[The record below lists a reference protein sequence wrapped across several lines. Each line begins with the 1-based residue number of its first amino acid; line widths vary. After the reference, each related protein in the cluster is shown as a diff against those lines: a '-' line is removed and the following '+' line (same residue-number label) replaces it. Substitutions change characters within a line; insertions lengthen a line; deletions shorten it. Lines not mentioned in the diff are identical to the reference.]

1 MPTIITRG
9 AVSAKAYGFGVS
21 GGYSVKNS
29 LRFRSSASAYLNRTP
44 AAASNRQ
51 TWTWSCWV
59 KRGTFA
65 GSNQNIFSAGSN
77 TSGQQSLQ
85 IFIDSNNCLNLY
97 ETISGSAA
105 DILYVTT
112 QVFRDPS
119 AWYHFVVA
127 MDTTQATA
135 ANRTKIY
142 VNGAQI
148 TSFSSTTTATLNSNT
163 AINNNVLH
171 TICNFASTVYFDGY
185 LAEMNLIDGLALTP
199 TSFGSFDTN
208 GVWQPIKYAGAYGT
222 NGFYLTFGNT
232 TSTATLGNDS
242 SGNSNTWTV
251 NNISLTAGS
260 TYDSMT
266 DSPTVT
272 SASVANYATFN
283 PLTQPSASAS
293 TGFLS
298 NGNLHMV
305 GGGANWNNSISTIAP
320 ASGKWYY
327 EITIT
332 SATNQHQAASVYQ
345 SIMTS
350 ANLAGSASTN
360 GWSCQI
366 GVGGN
371 SNYWTGTPSSV
382 STAVNMGGNFAS
394 GNILNVAV
402 DISAGKVWF
411 GRNGVWYNISGTTFT
426 NTDVAAGNGYAFNN
440 LTTNVITY
448 LSGGVYVDGS
458 IDINYGQQPFTYTA
472 PTGFVALNTYN
483 LPAPAI
489 AAGAP
494 YMNAIT
500 YTGYGPLIPASLGTS
515 TKRNA
520 STQSVSKSLRLRA
533 SASAYLSRTI
543 GSPSTTTNTFSIW
556 VKRGS
561 QISSAYN
568 FILGCTSSNSGIDFQ
583 NPGTSLNDTI
593 QILDN
598 GTSYVVTN
606 AVYRDPSAWTHI
618 VVVWDSTNATSTER
632 VRLYVDGVRAT
643 SLSTASYPAQN
654 TAFSLFAASTVQQIG
669 SRQNGTVLYY
679 DGYIAEVNF
688 IDGQALTAASFGQY
702 NSDNIWVPKSY
713 TGTYGTYGYYLPFT
727 NTTSTSTLVADASG
741 NGNNWTPN
749 NISLTAG
756 TTYDSMADSPT
767 DYASAGNYCVFNPLD
782 KGSNLVVASANLN
795 VSIGGTG
802 GNDIGRSTIALPS
815 TGKWYWEVTVS
826 AVGAGV
832 HIGFITPSTVLN
844 SGGAITGVW
853 YNQDGTKTIDGGS
866 STAYGASYTTGDI
879 IGIAYDSVANSVT
892 YYKNGATQGAI
903 TATTTSQSYY
913 PAIFLQTNSNIWFNF
928 GQRPFSYTVP
938 TGYSTINTYNLTAPT
953 SSWFTNANTSGIT
966 SGTTAYPDFVWIKA
980 RSSAQNHSLTD
991 TVRGPT
997 LNLISNTTGAEAG
1010 LSTLFNVNK
1019 YGLTLGNDASV
1030 NSSSYTDVMWGWQ
1043 AGQGTLSTNTNGSIT
1058 STVSANTTAGFSVVT
1073 YTGTGANATVGHG
1086 LGVAPSMIIVKAR
1099 SIVENWPTWHTG
1111 LTSAAYVLTLN
1122 TTNAQASVPTVFNS
1136 TLPTSSVF
1144 SIGTSTGSGGS
1155 GTTYVAYCFAS
1166 VTGYSAF
1173 GSYTGNGSTDGPFTY
1188 VGFRPRWLMIKNS
1201 SSSGDDWILFDS
1213 SRNTYNVTDLNLRPN
1228 TSAAESSQSANYL
1241 DLLSNGFK
1249 IRGTSAGTINASQ
1262 TYIYAAFAETPF
1274 NLSRAR

>member
-44 AAASNRQ
+44 SVAGNRQ
-51 TWTWSCWV
+51 RWTYSVWV
-59 KRGTFA
+59 KRGILTTNCYLIQ
-65 GSNQNIFSAGSN
+65 SNVNSSAGL
-77 TSGQQSLQ
+77 T
-85 IFIDSNNCLNLY
+85 IDFDTDRLSYGINGVGNWF
-97 ETISGSAA
+97 
-105 DILYVTT
+105 TT
-112 QVFRDPS
+112 AVFRDPS
-119 AWYHFVVA
+119 AWYHIVIAF
-127 MDTTQATA
+127 DSTQATA
-135 ANRTKIY
+135 ANRLIAY
-142 VNGAQI
+142 VNNVSY
-148 TSFSSTTTATLNSNT
+148 SFSANSIVQNNSYD
-163 AINNNVLH
+163 INNN
-171 TICNFASTVYFDGY
+171 TIHYIGRSNSGDYFDGY
-185 LAEMNLIDGLALTP
+185 MAEAYMVDGQQLTP
-199 TSFGSFDTN
+199 SSFGAYDSS
-208 GVWQPIKYAGAYGT
+208 GVWQPIKYGGTYGT
-222 NGFYLTFGNT
+222 NGFYLNFGNT
-232 TSTATLGNDS
+232 ASTTTLGYDT
-242 SGNSNTWTV
+242 SGNSNNWTT

-272 SASVANYATFN
+272 SASVANYAVLN
-283 PLTQPSASAS
+283 PLVPTSL
-293 TGFLS
+293 TYS
-298 NGNLHMV
+298 NGNLTTTNAT
-305 GGGANWNNSISTIAP
+305 ANWYNTRATMPFPSTGKFYYEQVCTSGVNCWAGVGNVNTLLTGNPAGYDANSYGYSNSGQKFTNSTGSAYGSSFTTNDVIGVAFDAATGSVWFAKNGTWQNSGVP
-320 ASGKWYY
+320 ASG
-327 EITIT
+327 T
-332 SATNQHQAASVYQ
+332 
-345 SIMTS
+345 
-350 ANLAGSASTN
+350 
-360 GWSCQI
+360 
-366 GVGGN
+366 
-371 SNYWTGTPSSV
+371 
-382 STAVNMGGNFAS
+382 
-394 GNILNVAV
+394 
-402 DISAGKVWF
+402 
-411 GRNGVWYNISGTTFT
+411 
-426 NTDVAAGNGYAFNN
+426 GYAF
-440 LTTNVITY
+440 TGITGTIFPISSS
-448 LSGGVYVDGS
+448 SGSGATVVQSY
-458 IDINYGQQPFTYTA
+458 NFGQQPFTYTP

-489 AAGAP
+489 AAGAS

-598 GTSYVVTN
+598 GTQYVVTN

-713 TGTYGTYGYYLPFT
+713 TGTYGTNGYYLPFT

-866 STAYGASYTTGDI
+866 NTAYGASYTTGDI

-1058 STVSANTTAGFSVVT
+1058 STVSANTTAGFSIVS
-1073 YTGTGANATVGHG
+1073 YTGNTTSGATVGHG
-1086 LGVAPSMIIVKAR
+1086 LGVAPSMIIIKSRTNGTDGWVIYHVSVGNTKALFFDT
-1099 SIVENWPTWHTG
+1099 STG
-1111 LTSAAYVLTLN
+1111 TTQAAYWNNTSPSSTVFTLGFGTGANN
-1122 TTNAQASVPTVFNS
+1122 TTPNIAYCWASVP
-1136 TLPTSSVF
+1136 
-1144 SIGTSTGSGGS
+1144 
-1155 GTTYVAYCFAS
+1155 
-1166 VTGYSAF
+1166 GYSAF
-1173 GSYTGNGSTDGPFTY
+1173 GSYTGNGSTDGPFVYT
-1188 VGFRPRWLMIKNS
+1188 GFRPRWIMAKDVTNTTSASWLMQ
-1201 SSSGDDWILFDS
+1201 DT
-1213 SRNTYNVTDLNLRPN
+1213 SRDTYNVGYKSLYAEQNSVESVS
-1228 TSAAESSQSANYL
+1228 SADNV
-1241 DLLSNGFK
+1241 DILSNGFK
-1249 IRGTSAGTINASQ
+1249 IRNASSAWNNSGQ
-1262 TYIYAAFAETPF
+1262 TFIYIAFAENPF
-1274 NLSRAR
+1274 NTSRAR